1 MKLLLYSHS
10 FAPNVGGVETI
21 VMSLARG
28 LVELRSVNNRPL
40 FDLTVATETP
50 AGDFDD
56 TSLPFTVVRRP
67 DVLALRRL
75 IGDADVIHLAGPV
88 LLPLFLARLARKP
101 VALEH
106 HGYQAICPN
115 GLLLH
120 QPDGSICP
128 GHFQAGRYGKCV
140 SCQAAQMSWFRS
152 LMSVLLMFPRN
163 ALARRASRNL
173 AISTHV
179 LKRHN
184 LPHSQ
189 VIYYGIDASS
199 DANSD
204 ASSDDCPEARALADQ
219 TLSSPLKKVTF
230 AYVGRLVPEK
240 GLPVLLAATS
250 LLHREGFDFAVLLV
264 GDGPERALLEATIA
278 QTDLTD
284 VVHITGFLRGDALTQ
299 MLNGVGVVVMP
310 SVWEETAG
318 LAAIEHMMRGRL
330 VIESKI
336 GGLGEVVGDSGI
348 TCRAGDPEDL
358 ARCMKDVLQNPA
370 NIVALGHHARERA
383 KSLFLRERM
392 IADHHRIY
400 QEISESDT

>member
-21 VMSLARG
+21 VMSLARS
-28 LVELRSVNNRPL
+28 LAQLRTVNNRPL

-56 TSLPFTVVRRP
+56 TSLPFTVVRQP
-67 DVLALRRL
+67 GVLALRRL
-75 IGDADVIHLAGPV
+75 IRDADVIHLAGPV
-88 LLPLFLARLARKP
+88 LLPLVLARLARKP

-115 GLLLH
+115 GLLLQ

-152 LMSVLLMFPRN
+152 LMSVSLMFPRN

-199 DANSD
+199 DA
-204 ASSDDCPEARALADQ
+204 SSGDSPEVPAPAHQAD
-219 TLSSPLKKVTF
+219 LSPLKKVTF
-230 AYVGRLVPEK
+230 AYVGRFVPEK

-250 LLHREGFDFAVLLV
+250 ILHREGFDFAVLLV
-264 GDGPERALLEATIA
+264 GDGPERQRLEATIA
-278 QTDLTD
+278 NTGLTD
-284 VVHITGFLRGDALTQ
+284 VVHITGFLRGAALTQ
-299 MLNGVGVVVMP
+299 ILNGVSVVVMP

-330 VIESKI
+330 VIASKI

-348 TCRAGDPEDL
+348 TCRAGDPEGL

-370 NIVALGHHARERA
+370 NIVALGHHARARA

-392 IADHHRIY
+392 IADHRRIY
-400 QEISESDT
+400 QEISRSDT